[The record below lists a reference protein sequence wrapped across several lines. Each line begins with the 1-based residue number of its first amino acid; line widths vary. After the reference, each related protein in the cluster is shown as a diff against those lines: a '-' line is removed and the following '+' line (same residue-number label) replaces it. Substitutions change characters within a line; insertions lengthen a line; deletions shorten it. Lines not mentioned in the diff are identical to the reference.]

1 MAHNAVVSGTSAQA
15 APDGVRRVE
24 GFFEPAAAVRL
35 YHCEWWPEPYPVAR
49 AGSAAGTIV
58 VLMHGFAE
66 HCRRYDELA
75 EALLQQGLA
84 VCRIDAR
91 GHGRSS
97 GQRGDVASYDDYVY
111 DLCAYVDRV
120 AALAPG
126 RPIALLG
133 HSNGALIAIRALQRG
148 LARVSSVVLTNPYLQ
163 LRAARK
169 PLPDALARLL
179 AWGAGRL
186 PLPNGLRP
194 SDLTHDLSLQEAV
207 RRDPWVLRVATPRW
221 YWAAQLAGCDALA
234 EASKLALPLLLIL
247 SDADPIA
254 EARASRTFYE
264 RVAAADKQLVLRA
277 GELHEVLNE
286 VDRQSLFALI
296 ADWLARRN

>member
-1 MAHNAVVSGTSAQA
+1 VGT
-15 APDGVRRVE
+15 
-24 GFFEPAAAVRL
+24 RL
-35 YHCEWWPEPYPVAR
+35 YHCEWWPEPSGAH
-49 AGSAAGTIV
+49 GSGADGTVV

-75 EALLQQGLA
+75 EHLLQRGIA

-97 GQRGDVASYDDYVY
+97 GQRGYVASYDDHVG
-111 DLCAYVDRV
+111 DLRAYVERV

-126 RPIALLG
+126 RPLALLG
-133 HSNGALIAIRALQRG
+133 HSNGGLTAIRALQHG
-148 LARVSSVVLTNPYLQ
+148 LPAVSSLVLTNPYLQ

-169 PLPDALARLL
+169 PVPDALARWLSRV
-179 AWGAGRL
+179 AGRL

-194 SDLTHDLSLQEAV
+194 GDLTHDVRLQEAV
-207 RRDPWVLRVATPRW
+207 RRDPWVHRVATPRW
-221 YWAAQLAGCDALA
+221 YWSALLAGRAALE

-247 SDADPIA
+247 GAADPVA
-254 EARASRTFYE
+254 EPSASRAFYE
-264 RVAAADKQLVLRA
+264 RVAALDKQLVLRQ

-286 VDRQSLFALI
+286 VERHSLFALI
-296 ADWLARRN
+296 SDWLERRR